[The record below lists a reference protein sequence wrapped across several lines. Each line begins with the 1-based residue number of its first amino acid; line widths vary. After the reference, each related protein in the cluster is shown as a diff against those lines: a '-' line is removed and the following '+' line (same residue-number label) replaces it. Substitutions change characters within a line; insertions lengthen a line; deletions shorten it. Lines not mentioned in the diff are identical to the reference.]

1 MFRYLLNQYYPN
13 KSKLHTIHP
22 LIKMISL
29 ILFLITVSMIHD
41 FIGLTI
47 VTVLLVIA
55 IYLSK
60 VPVVQY
66 VKVIKSLTSII
77 VFMILI
83 TILFRNSIPLTL
95 LSLGKVMVSIL
106 YTNVILFTTRS
117 SEVVYGLELLCKP
130 LKYVKINPN
139 QVAITISLALRFIPN
154 IFMEIDKIMKSQASR
169 GVDFKYEKWDGKLK
183 AISSMIVPV
192 LYLSLKRADDVADA
206 MMVRSYDYNAKR
218 TRYHH
223 YHIGKYDKMILI
235 IHIVLGLF
243 IVMGVLLK

>member
-1 MFRYLLNQYYPN
+1 MFRYVLNPYYPN
-13 KSKLHTIHP
+13 HSKLHTIHP

-29 ILFLITVSMIHD
+29 ILFLITVSIIKD
-41 FIGLTI
+41 FIGLT
-47 VTVLLVIA
+47 VATFLVVVA

-83 TILFRNSIPLTL
+83 TLLFRDSFSLMILSIMKVI
-95 LSLGKVMVSIL
+95 LGIL
-106 YTNVILFTTRS
+106 YTNIILFTTRS
-117 SEVVYGLELLCKP
+117 SEVVYGLELLCQP
-130 LKYVKINPN
+130 LKYVKVNPN

-169 GVDFKYEKWDGKLK
+169 GVDFQYEKWDGKLK

-223 YHIGKYDKMILI
+223 YVMRKQDKMILFIHVGVFLI
-235 IHIVLGLF
+235 ILIE
-243 IVMGVLLK
+243 GVFF